1 MMASYIEQANQKLSA
16 GKVEEALHLYRQA
29 IENNPGFCWHHHYL
43 GEALARNGIWEE
55 AVAAYQAAI
64 ELNPSSAWSHYR
76 LGQAFLALG
85 KVEAALA
92 SYSQAVEYN
101 PNSHLFQKT
110 LADTLAR
117 KGETEIAEVA
127 YRKSLQLEPNQA
139 EVEKKLYD
147 LARTHLL
154 GQKYDLAIENCL
166 FLLEKNAGLADIT
179 TILGEAYT
187 SKGEL
192 EQGDAFLKVTPYLR
206 RLVCRPLVQKL
217 WGNVVEGQFQNWDDS
232 KLYDRQKIHK
242 IVIYTCVWSR
252 PELTRVVLSH
262 YSDLQ
267 KQLSGKI
274 QLELLAVGSEGETSR
289 QVCESCGFDYLEYP
303 NLPLS
308 AKWEYGLNR
317 CADYDP
323 DAVIIVGSDDI
334 ISRRLIEF
342 YDEKLREGL
351 VFVGIK
357 DGYFFD
363 AVSGEMIWWKGYQS
377 VDTRRFGET
386 IGMAR
391 CLARPLLNKM
401 GFSIW
406 KGLKLNK
413 RLDRVATQRL
423 LDFGLHFLDY
433 DHLIL
438 AQNGSNCLKIG
449 HCGFFM
455 QEIDGFAVDIKT
467 SENITPFSLLRGM
480 KDTSV
485 FSQELSG
492 EMLSRHLPELTVE
505 GIQLITQNSKSS
517 G

>member
-16 GKVEEALHLYRQA
+16 GKVEEALYLYRQA

-85 KVEAALA
+85 KVEVALA

-117 KGETEIAEVA
+117 QGETEIAAVA

-147 LARTHLL
+147 LARIHLL
-154 GQKYDLAIENCL
+154 AQKYDLAIKNCL
-166 FLLEKNAGLADIT
+166 SILEKNAGLADIIP
-179 TILGEAYT
+179 ILGEAYT

-206 RLVCRPLVQKL
+206 RLVCRPVVQKL
-217 WGNVVEGQFQNWDDS
+217 WGNIVEGQFQNWDNS
-232 KLYDRQKIHK
+232 QLSDRQKIHK

-289 QVCESCGFDYLEYP
+289 QVCESCGFDYLEHP

-334 ISRRLIEF
+334 VSRGLIEF
-342 YDEKLREGL
+342 YDQKLREGL

-357 DGYFFD
+357 DGYFWD
-363 AVSGEMIWWKGYQS
+363 VMSGQMMWWKGYGRL
-377 VDTRRFGET
+377 DTRRFGET

-391 CLARPLLNKM
+391 CLARPLLDRLN
-401 GFSIW
+401 FSAW
-406 KGLKLNK
+406 KGLQINK
-413 RLDRVATQRL
+413 RLDRIVTQKL
-423 LDFGLHFLDY
+423 LDLGLQILD
-433 DHLIL
+433 HENLIPVE
-438 AQNGSNCLKIG
+438 NDSKILKIG
-449 HCGFFM
+449 HCGFWM
-455 QEIDGFAVDIKT
+455 QEIEGFAVDIKT
-467 SENITPFSLLRGM
+467 SENITPFSLLKKM
-480 KDTSV
+480 KNQTI
-485 FSQELSG
+485 
-492 EMLSRHLPELTVE
+492 LSREESAKIMSKHLPKST
-505 GIQLITQNSKSS
+505 IAKINSIAQNSQL
-517 G
+517 

>member
-1 MMASYIEQANQKLSA
+1 MIESYIEQANQKLWA
-16 GKVEEALHLYRQA
+16 GKIEEALSLYRQA
-29 IENNPGFCWHHHYL
+29 VEKNPGFYL
-43 GEALARNGIWEE
+43 YYHNLGDALVKKGNWKE
-55 AVAAYQAAI
+55 AVAAYQSAI
-64 ELNPSSAWSHYR
+64 ELNPSSALSYYR
-76 LGQAFLALG
+76 LGKALAALG
-85 KVEAALA
+85 KIKDSVA
-92 SYSQAVEYN
+92 SYSQAVQL
-101 PNSHLFQKT
+101 NSNCSLFQKT
-110 LADTLAR
+110 LADALAQ
-117 KGETEIAEVA
+117 KGDTKAAAVA
-127 YRKSLQLEPNQA
+127 YSKSLELKPNQA
-139 EVEKKLYD
+139 EIEGKLYD

-154 GQKYDLAIENCL
+154 AEEYDLAIENCL
-166 FLLEKNAGLADIT
+166 GIIGTNAGLADVISVFAQAY
-179 TILGEAYT
+179 LLKGKSEEGEAF
-187 SKGEL
+187 S
-192 EQGDAFLKVTPYLR
+192 KVTPHLR
-206 RLVCRPLVQKL
+206 RLVCRPMVQRL
-217 WGNVVEGQFQNWDDS
+217 WGNVVEDEPHNWGNSELGKS
-232 KLYDRQKIHK
+232 KEINK
-242 IVIYTCVWSR
+242 IVIYTCVWQR
-252 PELTRVVLSH
+252 PDLTRVVLSH
-262 YSDLQ
+262 YSHLKQ
-267 KQLSGKI
+267 QLSGKI
-274 QLELLAVGSEGETSR
+274 KLELLAVGSEGETS
-289 QVCESCGFDYLEYP
+289 QKLCESCGFDYLEYP

-363 AVSGEMIWWKGYQS
+363 AVTGEMIWWKGYQS

-391 CLARPLLNKM
+391 CLARPLLDKM

-433 DHLIL
+433 DHLIV
-438 AQNGSNCLKIG
+438 AQNGSNSLKIG

-455 QEIDGFAVDIKT
+455 QEIDGLAVDIKT
-467 SENITPFSLLRGM
+467 SENITPFSLLRGV
-480 KDTSV
+480 KDTTI

-492 EMLSRHLPELTVE
+492 EMLSRHLPKLTTE
-505 GIQLITQNSKSS
+505 GIQLITRNSKSS